1 MKVLVTGGTGF
12 LGRAVC
18 QRLLTAGYAVRSLA
32 RHPSRHLD
40 PGIQQVTGDLRDTCR
55 LRAAVHGCQA
65 VVHTAARASIW
76 GARQDFHAIN
86 AQGTERLLAVCRTQG
101 VERFVHT
108 SSASVVFN
116 GDHLRGADESQ
127 PYPRRFLAPYPWSKA
142 IAERAV
148 LAANSPALA
157 TTALRVHLIWGPGDP
172 HFLPQ
177 LLKAAGSGRLS
188 LIGDGT
194 NLIDTVYIDNA
205 ADAHL
210 AALERL
216 TYTAPP
222 AGKAYFITQGQP
234 VTLEHMVCALLRAAG
249 AQVPSVRHIPH
260 RPAAAAARMAEL
272 LWRARRRTDAPPL
285 TRFLVAELAHDHY
298 FDISAA
304 RRDLRYRPTT
314 SIDAG
319 LARLADACH
328 RQTATHVL
336 PTPLTGDA
344 GSPSHTLSTQEDR

>member
-18 QRLLTAGYAVRSLA
+18 QRLLTAGHTVRSLA
-32 RHPSRHLD
+32 RHPSQHLD
-40 PGIQQVTGDLRDTCR
+40 PGIQQVTGDLRDTCQ

-76 GARQDFHAIN
+76 GTRQEFHAIN

-116 GDHLRGADESQ
+116 GDHMRGADESQ
-127 PYPRRFLAPYPWSKA
+127 PYPRRYLAPYPWSKA

-177 LLKAAGSGRLS
+177 LLRTAGSGRLA
-188 LIGDGT
+188 LFGDGT
-194 NLIDTVYIDNA
+194 NLVDTVYIDNA

-216 TYTAPP
+216 TYSAPP
-222 AGKAYFITQGQP
+222 AGKAYFITQGEP
-234 VTLEHMVCALLRAAG
+234 VALEQMACALLKAAG
-249 AQVPSVRHIPH
+249 AEVPRVRHIPH
-260 RPAAAAARMAEL
+260 RPAAAAAHMAEL
-272 LWRARRRTDAPPL
+272 LWRARRRPHTSPL

-304 RRDLRYRPTT
+304 RRDLCYQPTT
-314 SIDAG
+314 STEAG
-319 LARLADACH
+319 LALLTDAC
-328 RQTATHVL
+328 RQTVTKDL
-336 PTPLTGDA
+336 PAPRTGDA
-344 GSPSHTLSTQEDR
+344 GSPSHTLTLQEDR